1 MLTQTAIRNASLGPS
16 LVAAITTAAILLCM
30 DQSALAQSG
39 AERRGLWFARLHCA
53 ECHAVEIV
61 GESPLAIAP
70 PFRTLHL
77 KYAVQ
82 DLQRPLAEGVHPQ
95 MPLFRL
101 TPAQTMDLMAYFKSL
116 EAAPSQA
123 AASRDN
129 SN

>member
-1 MLTQTAIRNASLGPS
+1 MLTQSAIRNASFGPS
-16 LVAAITTAAILLCM
+16 LAAAIATAAILLCM
-30 DQSALAQSG
+30 AQSALAQSG

-53 ECHAVEIV
+53 QCHAVET
-61 GESPLAIAP
+61 LAIVP

-82 DLQRPLAEGVHPQ
+82 DPRRPLAEGVHPR

-101 TPAQTMDLMAYFKSL
+101 TPAQTMDLMAYFKSF

-123 AASRDN
+123 ASRN
-129 SN
+129 SGN

>member
-1 MLTQTAIRNASLGPS
+1 MRTQTAIRDASLGSS
-16 LVAAITTAAILLCM
+16 LAAAIATAVILLCTA
-30 DQSALAQSG
+30 QSALAQSG

-101 TPAQTMDLMAYFKSL
+101 TPAQTMDLMAYFRSL

-123 AASRDN
+123 AATRN
-129 SN
+129 SGN

>member
-1 MLTQTAIRNASLGPS
+1 MLL
-16 LVAAITTAAILLCM
+16 
-30 DQSALAQSG
+30 
-39 AERRGLWFARLHCA
+39 RRGK
-53 ECHAVEIV
+53 
-61 GESPLAIAP
+61 SPLAIAP
-70 PFRTLHL
+70 PFRTMHL